1 MRAAGPCPSD
11 RGKLSNRWRRRD
23 SAQLGS
29 RGNFGFDAARKKN
42 IDLVEPGLVDPT
54 KVVRTALENA
64 VSVASVLL
72 LTEDNDRN
80 PGAETR
86 SDAGAGRSDMR
97 FAY

>member
-1 MRAAGPCPSD
+1 MPQD
-11 RGKLSNRWRRRD
+11 V
-23 SAQLGS
+23 
-29 RGNFGFDAARKKN
+29 
-42 IDLVEPGLVDPT
+42 DLVEPGFVDPT

-72 LTEDNDRN
+72 MTEDNDRN

>member
-1 MRAAGPCPSD
+1 MRAGGPCPSD
-11 RGKLSNRWRRRD
+11 RGKFSNRWRRCD

-29 RGNFGFDAARKKN
+29 RGNFGFGAARKKYV
-42 IDLVEPGLVDPT
+42 DLGEAGLVDPT
-54 KVVRTALENA
+54 GVVRTALENA

-86 SDAGAGRSDMR
+86 SDAGAGPGDMR